1 MIENSNDHEEP
12 LTPEAIERQKDAARE
27 VVKYCCNIS
36 ECRRVQ
42 VLRHFGQDF
51 DQQSCQRGCDNCLDG
66 RQLVK
71 EDVTIIANNAINI
84 VQSVLDAD
92 AKITVPQLTQ
102 YLRGNNAA
110 KLRERGGLE
119 EMIGFGACK
128 GFSKELVE
136 LSIDQLLARD
146 ILNCRRERQQSG
158 YFTEYVEVGIFLF
171 KVRLRTE
178 SFHSMVLLHHL
189 SREIR
194 VLRSSGDPRH
204 RKL

>member
-1 MIENSNDHEEP
+1 MIENNNDNEEP
-12 LTPEAIERQKDAARE
+12 LTPEGIERQKDAARE

-51 DQQSCQRGCDNCLDG
+51 DQRNCQRGCDNCLDD
-66 RQLVK
+66 RQLVT
-71 EDVTIIANNAINI
+71 EDVTIIAKNAIDI

-92 AKITVPQLTQ
+92 ANITVPQLTQ

-119 EMIGFGACK
+119 EMVGFGTCK

-136 LSIDQLLARD
+136 LSLDQLLARD

-158 YFTEYVEVGIFLF
+158 YFTEYVEVSILQFEVWFWTKEFL
-171 KVRLRTE
+171 
-178 SFHSMVLLHHL
+178 
-189 SREIR
+189 
-194 VLRSSGDPRH
+194 
-204 RKL
+204 